1 MWESKKSKH
10 PTIIMS
16 LEYEEFCLIEVE
28 KIFKGSL
35 PQYIIDID
43 IYDIL
48 NDSIICYELKEVER
62 ALGIIKKEIEE
73 LYDDIPLFGEDE
85 LKKWVGDFQ
94 FEISSL

>member
-16 LEYEEFCLIEVE
+16 LEYEEFALIEVE

-43 IYDIL
+43 IYDVL
-48 NDSIICYELKEVER
+48 NDSIICYELKEVQK
-62 ALGIIKKEIEE
+62 ALEVIKKEIEE
-73 LYDDIPLFGEDE
+73 LYDDIPLFDDVE
-85 LKKWVGDFQ
+85 LKKWIDDFQ

>member
-35 PQYIIDID
+35 PQYIINID
-43 IYDIL
+43 IYDIVTCSHHL
-48 NDSIICYELKEVER
+48 
-62 ALGIIKKEIEE
+62 
-73 LYDDIPLFGEDE
+73 
-85 LKKWVGDFQ
+85 
-94 FEISSL
+94 